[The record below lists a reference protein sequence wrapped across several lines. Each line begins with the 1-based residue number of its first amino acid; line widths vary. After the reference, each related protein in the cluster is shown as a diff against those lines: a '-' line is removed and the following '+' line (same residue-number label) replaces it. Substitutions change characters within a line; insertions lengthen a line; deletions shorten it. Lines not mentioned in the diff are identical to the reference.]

1 MASERAPVF
10 DEHELDLSDF
20 KAELDPQR
28 RPDLAALR
36 SLAAERGFVSR
47 EVAKPTEEGAEEG
60 ETRLRRRYTT
70 GRNRQ
75 LNLRVT
81 SSALNRF
88 YALADE
94 NGWVLGETFEHA
106 VIALERSLKVKG

>member
-1 MASERAPVF
+1 MASERAPIF
-10 DEHELDLSDF
+10 DEDELDLSDF
-20 KAELDPQR
+20 KAESEPPR
-28 RPDLAALR
+28 RPDLAAVR

-47 EVAKPTEEGAEEG
+47 EAVQAGESAEG

-81 SSALNRF
+81 ASALNRF

-106 VIALERSLKVKG
+106 VAALERSSKDKT